1 MNGTA
6 GFAALTRPVFLLG
19 GFLFYALGAA
29 FAHAAGARIGWGRYL
44 LGQALVTATQLA
56 TQYANEFFDLAADR
70 ANPNR
75 TWLSGGSGVLV
86 AGRLA
91 PEVAERAA
99 LAAAGA
105 SLGLAAW
112 VLVVEP
118 AVAAIGALA
127 LLGGWY
133 YSAPPLRI
141 HSSGWGEFEA
151 SVIVVVLTPLAG
163 SLMASG
169 SAGTPLAWAAAGLM
183 PLHVAMLA
191 GLHLPDREADAA
203 TGKRTLVVRAGPAAT
218 RLAIPV
224 LVAAGLAVIAWAGV
238 TGRLP
243 GLAGWAALAGAV
255 PGAAFG
261 WLGATGST
269 RWAWLTTTGVAT
281 LSISGA
287 GLAAGALL

>member
-151 SVIVVVLTPLAG
+151 SVIVVVLTPLA
-163 SLMASG
+163 
-169 SAGTPLAWAAAGLM
+169 WAAAGLM
-183 PLHVAMLA
+183 PLHLAMLA

-269 RWAWLTTTGVAT
+269 RWAWLTTAGVAT